1 MFFINGKHFLNKST
15 TSINLLQFTKLIP
28 RELTREVAMDGKTD
42 ASGPL

>member
-15 TSINLLQFTKLIP
+15 LHSLSQFTKLIIP
-28 RELTREVAMDGKTD
+28 TELTREVAMDGKTD